1 MWQMLQEIT
10 LGNVRHFYKSLFWS
24 SVSEMVN
31 FAGIFIVFVF
41 CAKFLA
47 PYLGGSAP
55 SIFELWVICAIGF
68 VYMAISFLV
77 AIPAYKN
84 NYVSAYEQSAS
95 GRLNLA
101 EHIRRL
107 PLGFLERSNPARLS
121 HSLMKD
127 FSNLETANSHLL
139 PQMFGALVVSFVVFI
154 ALVCYHWQMALSF
167 FLCVPLAF
175 IILVCVRKLAK
186 YLSDK
191 HLSAI
196 LNASNHLNEYI
207 DGIATIKAHNMA
219 GEKFARLEKAF
230 ENLRKESIRI
240 EVGLMPFALAVLSCM
255 GAGVGIMVLVG
266 REFLLNGDLSVI
278 EYLGF
283 ILIGSKAF
291 VPLLTFSINFL
302 ELQYFSRSEKNIR
315 ELLGEPQMSGSDTQI
330 PKGNEIVLKNISFGY
345 EKDAPVLKNI
355 SLAIPERSSVAIV
368 GKSGSGKSTLVKL
381 IARFYDMDRGVIE
394 IGDAKNGYKNIA
406 SLEPEA
412 LMKKFSM
419 VFQDVYLFAN
429 SVESNV
435 AFGRENADK
444 GEILNALKK
453 ASALEFVE
461 ALPEGEKTPVGEG
474 GSSLSGGEKQRISI
488 ARCIIKDSPIVL
500 LDEITSSLDVYNEF
514 AMQQAINELARDK
527 SVIIIAHK
535 LKSIISCDKI
545 VLLDNGEIKE
555 CGTHEELL
563 KQNGFYKKM
572 WEEESKGA

>member
-47 PYLGGSAP
+47 PYLGGSTP

-68 VYMAISFLV
+68 VYMVISFLV

-127 FSNLETANSHLL
+127 FSNLEMANSHLL

-154 ALVCYHWQMALSF
+154 ALICYHWQMALSF

-175 IILVCVRKLAK
+175 IILVCVRKFAK

-191 HLSAI
+191 HLGAV

-302 ELQYFSRSEKNIR
+302 ELQYFSRSGKNIR

-355 SLAIPERSSVAIV
+355 SLTIPERSSVAIV

-381 IARFYDMDRGVIE
+381 IARFYDVDRGVIE

-406 SLEPEA
+406 SFEPEA

-435 AFGRENADK
+435 AFGKENADK
-444 GEILNALKK
+444 SEILNALKK

-461 ALPEGEKTPVGEG
+461 ALPEGEKTLVGEG

-563 KQNGFYKKM
+563 KQNGLYKKM
-572 WEEESKGA
+572 WEEENKGA